1 MRKIIFIGRSEC
13 GKTSL
18 TQALRGK
25 TITYHKTQ
33 YVNTFD
39 VIIDTPGEYAET
51 NRLSGAL
58 ATFSY
63 EADVVGLLLSAIEP
77 YSLYPPC
84 ITVLANRDVVG
95 IVTKIDHKLANP
107 RQAAEWL
114 RLAGCRKI
122 FYISSYTGE
131 GIPELLEYLRDDGD
145 VMPWEQAKEIQH
157 NFNASGGAYSSIDEK
172 MKIYDNFNTEH
183 KFQSVNVGE
192 DILGNSINEAK

>member
-157 NFNASGGAYSSIDEK
+157 NFNASGGAYSSIDEN
-172 MKIYDNFNTEH
+172 MKIYDNLNTER